1 MTDKRIFTRARW
13 MIVHF
18 ILLAAVVSA
27 GWFITDYLGDRAR
40 REILED
46 NKATTLLLTTHL
58 TDELKT
64 IEGAVKAMA
73 GSPWIVSALTSRR
86 DRDIARANSALDRY
100 NSALDVSVSY
110 VMNVDGITI
119 ASSNRNDP
127 DSFVG
132 KSYHF
137 RPYFTQA
144 VTGNPG
150 RYFGL
155 GITSL
160 KRGFYAS
167 FPVRNFKGEIV
178 GVVVM
183 KKDLDGMELQLRNHP
198 YYFFVNKN
206 GIIFL
211 SSDPGLVMKSLWPLS
226 QKTEKD
232 LLASKQFGE
241 KPFDVIFQSEVTD
254 GTEVILYGNT
264 YLTSRK
270 VIYPDGWSIVLMTT
284 TARVTIY
291 KAVGVILTIVTCLL
305 IMIPLVITY
314 KTVSSAEA
322 VRRSEERFE
331 QVAQSSQDWIWET
344 DREGRYTYSSRA
356 VKQILGYGPE
366 EMIGKRYYDFYV
378 PEEREELKETF
389 RSFFSRTESF
399 FRIVNKRAHQ
409 DGHHVLVE
417 STGVPLIN
425 EAGKIIGYRGTNRDI
440 TASKHLE
447 EKLRHGEA
455 NFRRIFDQ
463 SPVGAA
469 IVSLDYCFM
478 RVNDALCRMM
488 GYTQEEFVTLK
499 FTDITHPDHLAA
511 DMEQVKRLS
520 AGEIDEYT
528 TEKRYIRKDSSIIW
542 GRLSVRA
549 IREAGGEI
557 LHFLPFIVDITE
569 RKRAE
574 VALRQ
579 SEKKYRELYENLRD
593 GTASVNEQ
601 GIITECNSRFLSM
614 LGYTFEEVTRL
625 TYKDITPYQ
634 WHEMELRILRE
645 QVDVQG
651 YSDIYEKEYSR
662 KDGSTFPT
670 EIQTYLIKDVHGTP
684 CGYWSFVRDITERK
698 KAEEEKEKLER
709 GLIQAQKME
718 AIGTLAGGVA
728 HDFNNLLMGIQ
739 GYTSL
744 ILLTTDENNSHHHK
758 LKSIE
763 EQVKK
768 GADLTAQLLG
778 FSRGGRYEIRP
789 FDLNVLIKSTAGMFG
804 RTKKEISIHHKLR
817 EDLWPVEADRG
828 QIEQVLLN
836 LFVNA
841 WQAMPKGGDLYLETD
856 NVILDETY
864 VKHFSV
870 VPGKYVKVSVTDTGV
885 GMDEKTQQRI
895 FEPFFTTKEMGR
907 GTGLG
912 LASVYGI
919 VKGHRG
925 IINVYSEEGHGTAFN
940 IYLPATEKEVG
951 DEKVIPETLLKG
963 NETILLVDDEEVI
976 IAVSEEILKSLGYN
990 VLTARGGREAIE
1002 KYKANRERISLV
1014 ILDMV
1019 MPEMGGGETFEGL
1032 KEINPEVKAILSSG
1046 YSLNAQAIRIMEKGC
1061 YAFIQKP
1068 FTIFSLAQKI
1078 REVLDGHLET

>member
-1 MTDKRIFTRARW
+1 MADKKIFTRSRW
-13 MIVHF
+13 MVVHF

-27 GWFITDYLGDRAR
+27 GWFITDYLGERAK

-46 NKATTLLLTTHL
+46 NKATTLLLATDL
-58 TDELKT
+58 TDELKK

-73 GSPWIVSALTSRR
+73 GSPWIVSALTTHR
-86 DRDIARANSALDRY
+86 DGDIARANSALDRY

-110 VMNVDGITI
+110 IMDVDGITI

-167 FPVRNFKGEIV
+167 FPVRGFDGEII

-183 KKDLDGMELQLRNHP
+183 KKDLDGMELQLRNYP
-198 YYFFVNKN
+198 YCFFVNKS

-211 SSDPGLVMKSLWPLS
+211 SSDPGLIMKSLWPLS
-226 QKTEKD
+226 QETEKE
-232 LLASKQFGE
+232 LLGSKQFGE
-241 KPFDVIFQSEVTD
+241 KPFDVIFQTEVTNRA
-254 GTEVILYGNT
+254 EVILHGNT
-264 YLTSRK
+264 YLVSRK
-270 VIYPDGWSIVLMTT
+270 VIYPEGWSIVLMTT
-284 TARVTIY
+284 TARITIY
-291 KAVGVILTIVTCLL
+291 KAVGVILTIVACLL
-305 IMIPLVITY
+305 IMIPFVITY

-366 EMIGKRYYDFYV
+366 EMIGKHYYDFYV

-389 RSFFSRTESF
+389 KGFFGRTESF
-399 FRIVNKRAHQ
+399 FRIVNKRVHQ
-409 DGHHVLVE
+409 DGHHVFVE
-417 STGVPLIN
+417 STGVALIN
-425 EAGKIIGYRGTNRDI
+425 EAGKTIGYRGTNRDI

-469 IVSLDYCFM
+469 IVSPDYRFM

-488 GYTQEEFVTLK
+488 GYAQEEFVTLK

-528 TEKRYIRKDSSIIW
+528 TEKRYIRKDDSIIW
-542 GRLSVRA
+542 GRLSVRS
-549 IREAGGEI
+549 IREAEGEL

-569 RKRAE
+569 RKHAE

-601 GIITECNSRFLSM
+601 GIITECNSSFLSM
-614 LGYTFEEVTRL
+614 LGYTFEEVVRL

-651 YSDIYEKEYSR
+651 YSDIYEKEYRR

-670 EIQTYLIKDVHGTP
+670 EIQTYLIKDVHGKP
-684 CGYWSFVRDITERK
+684 CGYWAFVRDITERK
-698 KAEEEKEKLER
+698 KAEEEKEKLEK

-763 EQVKK
+763 EQVKR

-778 FSRGGRYEIRP
+778 FARGGRYEIRP
-789 FDLNVLIKSTAGMFG
+789 VDLNVLIKSTAGMFG

-817 EDLWPVEADRG
+817 EDLWPVEVDRG

-864 VKHFSV
+864 VKLFSV

-925 IINVYSEEGHGTAFN
+925 IINVYSEKGHGTAFN

-951 DEKVIPETLLKG
+951 EEKIAPETLLKG
-963 NETILLVDDEEVI
+963 NETILLVDDEEVV

-1002 KYKANRERISLV
+1002 KYTANWERISLV

-1019 MPEMGGGETFEGL
+1019 MPEMGGGETFDGL
-1032 KEINPEVKAILSSG
+1032 KEINPHVKAILASG
-1046 YSLNAQAIRIMEKGC
+1046 YSLNAQAIKIMEKGC

-1068 FTIFSLAQKI
+1068 FTISSLAQKI
-1078 REVLDGHLET
+1078 REALDGHLET